1 MFGFVTQ
8 VSHMSFVTRRNSGAR
23 GPKPPTPP
31 SSYSPA
37 TTGWSKTKNT
47 PSSVFPNFRCLPI
60 VVDSLHL
67 GFLSSLRCTV
77 PPLPSALPALTGH
90 PALRPIRGEQ
100 KSVPTNQRR
109 ACTELTIVLG
119 SGCIP
124 SKVDLFEHH
133 PITWP
138 HEPREQGVGQ
148 VFLNIFHLLGE
159 RIKRRAGLMT
169 QGFVFRG
176 QPPPPQINP
185 TDCFPTCAALT
196 TSPQQRINYQ
206 NPGSPF

>member
-1 MFGFVTQ
+1 M
-8 VSHMSFVTRRNSGAR
+8 
-23 GPKPPTPP
+23 
-31 SSYSPA
+31 
-37 TTGWSKTKNT
+37 
-47 PSSVFPNFRCLPI
+47 
-60 VVDSLHL
+60 
-67 GFLSSLRCTV
+67 
-77 PPLPSALPALTGH
+77 
-90 PALRPIRGEQ
+90 
-100 KSVPTNQRR
+100 
-109 ACTELTIVLG
+109 LG

-159 RIKRRAGLMT
+159 RIKRRVGLMT
-169 QGFVFRG
+169 QGFVVRG

-206 NPGSPF
+206 NPGSPFKHLMLYLDAALRDSWQSRIGTNVGIWHQGIRDCSPKRQQGFHLPTDFSCCFTWNNSCCSLLMVPSNQEYGYGPIMWVELVRY